1 MEEPPQRSA
10 DRVRQVPHIEGNF
23 STHVFV
29 SLSRSLTA
37 DLEKFLP
44 FAADSEPISGAGC
57 TIPRSSLHLSL
68 SRHVF
73 LKPHLIHSF
82 LKRMSQVFS
91 SAPTTSLYLKDR
103 LRYYTNE
110 SGDTI
115 FVAVPID
122 DSLSPNVIALIKM
135 VDSVF
140 VEFDLQPFYDSPS
153 PHISLAW
160 GPNSQGLSFDEG
172 NCFGGK
178 IIVEDLDEFRVDV
191 ESICVA
197 VGKEVHR
204 IHLRS

>member
-1 MEEPPQRSA
+1 MEEHPQRPTE
-10 DRVRQVPHIEGNF
+10 RVRQVPHIEGNF

-29 SLSRSLTA
+29 ALSRSLIA

-44 FAADSEPISGAGC
+44 FAAASAPISGEGNM
-57 TIPRSSLHLSL
+57 IPGSSLHLSL

-73 LKPHLIHSF
+73 LKPHLINSF
-82 LKRMSQVFS
+82 LKRMGQVFS
-91 SAPTTSLYLKDR
+91 SASTTSLYLQDR
-103 LRYYTNE
+103 LRYYTND

-115 FVAVPID
+115 FVAVPVD
-122 DSLSPNVIALIKM
+122 NALSPNVISLINM

-140 VEFDLQPFYDSPS
+140 GEFDLQSFYERPS

-160 GPNSQGLSFDEG
+160 GPNSQGLSFDEA
-172 NCFGGK
+172 NFFGEK
-178 IIVEDLDEFRVDV
+178 LSVEDPDEFRVDV

-197 VGKEVHR
+197 VGKEIHR